1 MKIGKRLALGFGVVL
16 AMMVL
21 VAGSGYWG
29 LRTSAGLAHRIL
41 SVEAP
46 LVEHS
51 QRARANTLGLRRFE
65 KDMFLNVRSA
75 EKVSEYLEKWKD
87 QLKQLDERL
96 SALEL
101 LAESE
106 QDKQTVAAWRQ
117 DMLGYEAGVLKVV
130 AKIHDGSVRT
140 PEAGNTAVLDV
151 KDEVRRLID
160 TADDFAAKHSTQ
172 LASRRETVDVTVRR
186 TLALMLTTMGLGL
199 ALSLVVGV
207 AITRGI
213 TRPTNDLARQMKE
226 LAAGGGDLSQR
237 ITAASKDEIGDVATH
252 FNAFIEEISR
262 IIGEVQAS
270 TAGLTSAASQVS
282 ATAQTLSQ
290 GTSEQAASVEETTS
304 SMEEMSASIAQNT
317 ENSRQTE
324 QMALSGS
331 ADAEESGRAVKAT
344 VTAMREIAE
353 KISIIEEIAY
363 QTNLLALNAAIEA
376 ARAGEQGRGFAVVA
390 TEVRKLAERSQTA
403 AKEISGV
410 ATSSVKLAERSGEL
424 LDDLVPAIRKT
435 AELVQEVAA
444 ASNEQSSGVAQI
456 NKAMT
461 QVDQVT
467 QRNASAAEELSST
480 AEEMAAQAEALQQL
494 VAFFRMGAKART
506 PVAPNAAP
514 ARVGQAAAGSNG
526 KGVAHHVSLPAPR
539 NDHHDPEYARF

>member
-1 MKIGKRLALGFGVVL
+1 LALGFGVVL

-29 LRTSAGLAHRIL
+29 LRTSAALAHRIL

-65 KDMFLNVRSA
+65 KDMFLNIRSA

-101 LAESE
+101 LVSSE

-117 DMLGYEAGVLKVV
+117 DMLVYEGGVLKVV
-130 AKIHDGSVRT
+130 AKIHDGSVKT
-140 PEAGNTAVLDV
+140 PEAANTAVLDV
-151 KDEVRRLID
+151 KDEIRRLID
-160 TADDFAAKHSTQ
+160 TADEFAAKHSAQ
-172 LASRRETVDVTVRR
+172 LASRREVVDATVKR
-186 TLALMLTTMGLGL
+186 TLMLMLTTMSLAL
-199 ALSLVVGV
+199 ALSVAVGV

-237 ITAASKDEIGDVATH
+237 ITARSKDEIGDVATH

-304 SMEEMSASIAQNT
+304 SMEEMNASIAQNT

-410 ATSSVKLAERSGEL
+410 ATSSVKLAERSGQL

-456 NKAMT
+456 NKAMA

-494 VAFFRMGAKART
+494 VAFFRMGGKART
-506 PVAPNAAP
+506 LAAP
-514 ARVGQAAAGSNG
+514 SNTPAKAGHSAPGSNG
-526 KGVAHHVSLPAPR
+526 KGLAHHVSLPSPR
-539 NDHHDPEYARF
+539 SEHHDPEFTRF